1 MPRTRPSVT
10 IARMGGA
17 TTTKRGD
24 TRGQSKPPTHL
35 KHEVIGVLLITMSL
49 LTLLSLVSFVPT
61 DASLLGSSAP
71 GSVPSGQARNMI
83 GSVGATL
90 ASFLFGL
97 VGGGAYLLSALLAML
112 GARCF
117 VEGELA
123 VTLRSAAG
131 SFAALL
137 FLSGLLHLEVTAIPT
152 LSSGFV
158 SRGMAGGR
166 VGQAVAEGLRG
177 YLASTGAHI
186 IVLAG
191 LIISLLLATPMSLA
205 DLGRRLSGWW
215 ISSGEFVTLRL
226 PAWWERTK
234 ETVSALLPERPVD
247 ESAKFK
253 KAKPRPL
260 KINRPEPVAA
270 PPVATLPIEERPA
283 VAELAP
289 APEAE
294 PIPAEAAAAPQ
305 PAETVVKEPRK
316 RSKKAE
322 VVMARAAA
330 EGYVL
335 PDPLELLSDPSGP
348 IDRLTD
354 EQLKAQSEVLTRALL
369 NFGIEG
375 KVTEVHPG
383 PVVTMYEFEPAPG
396 IKVARIVNL
405 ADDLALAMKAISIRI
420 VAPLPGKS
428 VVGVELPNPSRETV
442 ALKDVVTSEAFAKSR
457 SKLRLALG
465 KDIFGKPVAADLK
478 TMPHL
483 LVAGATGAGKSVALN
498 TMLMS
503 LLFTAKPD
511 EVKFL
516 LVDPKML
523 EFKSYDGLP
532 HLLRPVITDAKSAAR
547 GLGWVV
553 QEMERRYKLLAE
565 AGVRNVDD
573 YNRRV
578 AKEQGVL
585 AKEMPEAKPT
595 QADLPIEFLSED
607 ARLAAGESTVS
618 EGPKQVAEP
627 RTPPS
632 PLPYIVVMID
642 ELADLMAVAP
652 KEVEEKIARLAQMA
666 RASGIHLV
674 LATQRPSV
682 DVLTGLIKANFPARI
697 AFQVSSKTDSRT
709 ILDANGAE
717 ALLGRGDLLYLA
729 SGTGKIVRLHGSFVP
744 DDDVHRVVEFVKK
757 QASPVYTE
765 ELRSLKQE
773 DVRDE
778 EEGQDEVYEQAKEL
792 VMSSGQ
798 ASASLIQRRLRVGYP
813 RAARMIEQME
823 QEGIVG
829 APGRDGR
836 REVLVRR
843 GPVGEEEL

>member
-1 MPRTRPSVT
+1 
-10 IARMGGA
+10 MGGS

-24 TRGQSKPPTHL
+24 PRGQSKPQTHL

-49 LTLLSLVSFVPT
+49 LTLLSLVSFVPA
-61 DASLLGSSAP
+61 DASLFGSAP
-71 GSVPSGQARNMI
+71 SDGAPVGPARNMI

-97 VGGGAYLLSALLAML
+97 VGGGAYLLSVLLAML

-158 SRGMAGGR
+158 YRGQAGGR
-166 VGQAVAEGLRG
+166 VGLAIADGLRG
-177 YLASTGAHI
+177 YFASTGAHI

-191 LIISLLLATPMSLA
+191 LVISMLLATPMSLA
-205 DLGRRLSGWW
+205 DLARRLSQWW
-215 ISSGEFVTLRL
+215 IAFNELVILRL
-226 PAWWERTK
+226 PAWWERCR
-234 ETVSALLPERPVD
+234 ESMEALLPERPA
-247 ESAKFK
+247 EEAAKAK

-260 KINRPEPVAA
+260 KINRPEPVGATVT
-270 PPVATLPIEERPA
+270 PVEENPIA
-283 VAELAP
+283 VEPEPVP
-289 APEAE
+289 APETGSTTSE
-294 PIPAEAAAAPQ
+294 PALPQ
-305 PAETVVKEPRK
+305 PAEPVVKETRK
-316 RSKKAE
+316 KTKKAE
-322 VVMARAAA
+322 VATTRAAA

-348 IDRLTD
+348 VDRLTD
-354 EQLKAQSEVLTRALL
+354 EQLKAQSEVLTKALL

-383 PVVTMYEFEPAPG
+383 PVVTMYEYEPAPG
-396 IKVARIVNL
+396 IKVARIVSL
-405 ADDLALAMKAISIRI
+405 ADDLALAMKAISLRI

-428 VVGVELPNPSRETV
+428 VVGVEVPNPSRETV
-442 ALKDVVTSEAFAKSR
+442 SLKEVITSEAFTRSR

-465 KDIFGKPVAADLK
+465 KDIFGKPVTADLK

-483 LVAGATGAGKSVALN
+483 LVAGATGAGKSVGLN
-498 TMLMS
+498 TMLLS

-511 EVKFL
+511 EVKLL

-523 EFKSYDGLP
+523 EFKAYDGLP

-565 AGVRNVDD
+565 VGVRNVDD

-578 AKEQGVL
+578 AKEQGTL
-585 AKEMPEAKPT
+585 PREAPEARAT
-595 QADLPIEFLSED
+595 QEDLPIEFLTED
-607 ARLAAGESTVS
+607 ARLAAGESTVL
-618 EGPKQVAEP
+618 EGPKQIMEP
-627 RTPPS
+627 KTPPS

-666 RASGIHLV
+666 RASGIHLI

-717 ALLGRGDLLYLA
+717 ALLGRGDMLYLA
-729 SGTGKIVRLHGSFVP
+729 SGTGKLVRLHGSFVP
-744 DDDVHRVVEFVKK
+744 DDDVHRTVEFVKK
-757 QASPVYTE
+757 QASPVYSE
-765 ELRSLKQE
+765 ELQSLKQE
-773 DVRDE
+773 EARE
-778 EEGQDEVYEQAKEL
+778 EEGQDEVYEQAKDL

-836 REVLVRR
+836 REVLARK
-843 GPVGEEEL
+843 GPVGGDEL

>member
-1 MPRTRPSVT
+1 
-10 IARMGGA
+10 MGGA

-24 TRGQSKPPTHL
+24 PRGQSHPPTHL
-35 KHEVIGVLLITMSL
+35 KHEVIGVLLITAS
-49 LTLLSLVSFVPT
+49 LLSLLSLLSFVPT
-61 DASLLGSSAP
+61 DVPLLGAASSETVPAAP
-71 GSVPSGQARNMI
+71 ARNMI
-83 GSVGATL
+83 GAVGATL
-90 ASFLFGL
+90 AAVLFGL
-97 VGGGAYLLSALLAML
+97 VGGGAYLLSVLLAMV

-131 SFAALL
+131 SVFALL

-152 LSSGFV
+152 LSSGLV
-158 SRGMAGGR
+158 YRGQAGGR
-166 VGQAVAEGLRG
+166 IGQAIAEGLRD
-177 YLASTGAHI
+177 YFASTGAHI
-186 IVLAG
+186 IVLSG
-191 LIISLLLATPMSLA
+191 LIVSLLLATPMSLA
-205 DLGRRLSGWW
+205 ALGRRLSQWW
-215 ISSGEFVTLRL
+215 LSFSECVILRV
-226 PAWWERTK
+226 PAWLERCT
-234 ETVSALLPERPVD
+234 ETVSALLPERPAQEAVK
-247 ESAKFK
+247 AG
-253 KAKPRPL
+253 KAKPGPL
-260 KINRPEPVAA
+260 KINRPEAAGVPVPRAEEHAPAVALKPVLTAEPAVAA
-270 PPVATLPIEERPA
+270 PASEPSPPVEPAAKESRRKSRKADVAT
-283 VAELAP
+283 
-289 APEAE
+289 
-294 PIPAEAAAAPQ
+294 
-305 PAETVVKEPRK
+305 
-316 RSKKAE
+316 
-322 VVMARAAA
+322 ARAAA
-330 EGYVL
+330 DGYRL
-335 PDPLELLSDPSGP
+335 PDPLELLSDPAGP

-396 IKVARIVNL
+396 VKVARIVNL
-405 ADDLALAMKAISIRI
+405 ADDLALAMKAISLRI

-428 VVGVELPNPSRETV
+428 VVGVEVPNPSRETV
-442 ALKDVVTSEAFAKSR
+442 SLKEVVTSEVFARSR
-457 SKLRLALG
+457 SKLRLGLG
-465 KDIFGKPVAADLK
+465 KDIFGKPVMADLK

-483 LVAGATGAGKSVALN
+483 LVAGATGSGKSMCLN
-498 TMLMS
+498 TMLLS

-511 EVKFL
+511 EVKLL

-523 EFKSYDGLP
+523 EFKAYDGLP

-565 AGVRNVDD
+565 AGVRNIDD

-578 AKEQGVL
+578 ARDLGVL
-585 AKEMPEAKPT
+585 ARETPETKAT
-595 QADLPIEFLSED
+595 QTDLPIDVLSED
-607 ARLAAGESTVS
+607 ARLAAGESTVV
-618 EGPKQVAEP
+618 EGPRPLAEP
-627 RTPPS
+627 KTPPA

-666 RASGIHLV
+666 RASGIHLI

-717 ALLGRGDLLYLA
+717 ALLGRGDMLYLA

-757 QASPVYTE
+757 QASPVYAE
-765 ELRSLKQE
+765 ELQSLKQE
-773 DVRDE
+773 E
-778 EEGQDEVYEQAKEL
+778 EKEEHEQDEVYERAKEL

-813 RAARMIEQME
+813 RAARMIEKME

-836 REVLVRR
+836 REVLVRQEPA
-843 GPVGEEEL
+843 GDEPS

>member
-1 MPRTRPSVT
+1 
-10 IARMGGA
+10 
-17 TTTKRGD
+17 
-24 TRGQSKPPTHL
+24 
-35 KHEVIGVLLITMSL
+35 
-49 LTLLSLVSFVPT
+49 
-61 DASLLGSSAP
+61 
-71 GSVPSGQARNMI
+71 
-83 GSVGATL
+83 
-90 ASFLFGL
+90 
-97 VGGGAYLLSALLAML
+97 
-112 GARCF
+112 
-117 VEGELA
+117 VE
-123 VTLRSAAG
+123 
-131 SFAALL
+131 
-137 FLSGLLHLEVTAIPT
+137 
-152 LSSGFV
+152 
-158 SRGMAGGR
+158 
-166 VGQAVAEGLRG
+166 
-177 YLASTGAHI
+177 
-186 IVLAG
+186 
-191 LIISLLLATPMSLA
+191 
-205 DLGRRLSGWW
+205 
-215 ISSGEFVTLRL
+215 
-226 PAWWERTK
+226 
-234 ETVSALLPERPVD
+234 ALLPERPAD
-247 ESAKFK
+247 ESARAR

-270 PPVATLPIEERPA
+270 PPVATLPIEEKPV
-283 VAELAP
+283 VAEPEPMP
-289 APEAE
+289 APE
-294 PIPAEAAAAPQ
+294 PVPAEASATPSQ
-305 PAETVVKEPRK
+305 PAEPATKEPRK

-322 VVMARAAA
+322 VVTARAAA

-354 EQLKAQSEVLTRALL
+354 EQLKTQSEVLTKALL

-405 ADDLALAMKAISIRI
+405 ADDLALAMKAISLRI

-442 ALKDVVTSEAFAKSR
+442 ALKDVVTSEAFTRSR

-585 AKEMPEAKPT
+585 PKEAVEVKPT

-618 EGPKQVAEP
+618 EGPKPVAEP
-627 RTPPS
+627 KTPPS

-773 DVRDE
+773 DAKDE

-792 VMSSGQ
+792 VISSGQ

-836 REVLVRR
+836 REVLARR
-843 GPVGEEEL
+843 RPVGEEEL

>member
-1 MPRTRPSVT
+1 
-10 IARMGGA
+10 MGGS

-24 TRGQSKPPTHL
+24 PRGQSKPKTHL

-49 LTLLSLVSFVPT
+49 LTLLSLVSFVSA
-61 DASLLGSSAP
+61 DASLFDSSPAGP
-71 GSVPSGQARNMI
+71 THNMI

-97 VGGGAYLLSALLAML
+97 VGGGAYLLSVLLAML

-158 SRGMAGGR
+158 YRGQAGGR
-166 VGQAVAEGLRG
+166 VGLAIADGLRG
-177 YLASTGAHI
+177 YFASTGAHI

-191 LIISLLLATPMSLA
+191 LVISMLLATPMSLA
-205 DLGRRLSGWW
+205 DLARRLSQWW
-215 ISSGEFVTLRL
+215 ISFSELVILRM
-226 PAWWERTK
+226 PAWWERCR
-234 ETVSALLPERPVD
+234 ESMAALLPERPA
-247 ESAKFK
+247 EEAARAK

-260 KINRPEPVAA
+260 KINRPEPVGMPDTPAEENSIA
-270 PPVATLPIEERPA
+270 VEPEPVS
-283 VAELAP
+283 
-289 APEAE
+289 APETASATTE
-294 PIPAEAAAAPQ
+294 PALLQ
-305 PAETVVKEPRK
+305 PAEPVVKETRK
-316 RSKKAE
+316 KTKKAE
-322 VVMARAAA
+322 VATTRAAA

-348 IDRLTD
+348 VDRLTD
-354 EQLKAQSEVLTRALL
+354 EQLKAQSEVLTKALL

-383 PVVTMYEFEPAPG
+383 PVVTMYEYEPAPG

-405 ADDLALAMKAISIRI
+405 ADDLALAMKAISLRI

-428 VVGVELPNPSRETV
+428 VVGVEVPNPSRETV
-442 ALKDVVTSEAFAKSR
+442 SLKEVVTSEAFTRSR

-465 KDIFGKPVAADLK
+465 KDIFGKPVTADLK

-483 LVAGATGAGKSVALN
+483 LVAGATGAGKSVGLN
-498 TMLMS
+498 TMLLS

-511 EVKFL
+511 EVKLL

-523 EFKSYDGLP
+523 EFKAYDGLP

-565 AGVRNVDD
+565 MGVRNVDD

-578 AKEQGVL
+578 AKEQGTL
-585 AKEMPEAKPT
+585 SKEALEARAT
-595 QADLPIEFLSED
+595 QEDLPIEFLTED
-607 ARLAAGESTVS
+607 ARLAAGESTGS
-618 EGPKQVAEP
+618 EGPKQIMEP
-627 RTPPS
+627 KTPPS

-666 RASGIHLV
+666 RASGIHLI

-717 ALLGRGDLLYLA
+717 ALLGRGDMLYLA
-729 SGTGKIVRLHGSFVP
+729 SGTGKLVRLHGSFVP
-744 DDDVHRVVEFVKK
+744 DDDVHRTVEFVKK
-757 QASPVYTE
+757 QASPVYSE
-765 ELRSLKQE
+765 ELQSLKQE
-773 DVRDE
+773 EARE
-778 EEGQDEVYEQAKEL
+778 EEGQDEVYEQAKDL

-836 REVLVRR
+836 REVLARK
-843 GPVGEEEL
+843 GPVGGDDL

>member
-1 MPRTRPSVT
+1 
-10 IARMGGA
+10 MGGA

-49 LTLLSLVSFVPT
+49 LTLLSLVSYVPT
-61 DASLLGSSAP
+61 DASLFGSSSSGSAP
-71 GSVPSGQARNMI
+71 AGSTRNLI

-131 SFAALL
+131 SLAALL

-158 SRGMAGGR
+158 YRGQAGGR
-166 VGQAVAEGLRG
+166 VGQAMAEGLRG
-177 YLASTGAHI
+177 YFASTGAHI

-205 DLGRRLSGWW
+205 DLARRLSQWW
-215 ISSGEFVTLRL
+215 ISVGELVVLRV
-226 PAWWERTK
+226 PARWERCK
-234 ETVSALLPERPVD
+234 ETLSALLPERMIGEDARP
-247 ESAKFK
+247 K
-253 KAKPRPL
+253 KLKPRPL
-260 KINRPEPVAA
+260 KINRPAPVAA
-270 PPVATLPIEERPA
+270 TAPPPVEEK
-283 VAELAP
+283 
-289 APEAE
+289 
-294 PIPAEAAAAPQ
+294 
-305 PAETVVKEPRK
+305 PAETAPGPVPALEPVSAAPVPDLPATAEQPVAKETRK
-316 RSKKAE
+316 KSKKAE
-322 VVMARAAA
+322 VATTRAAS
-330 EGYVL
+330 EGYML

-354 EQLKAQSEVLTRALL
+354 EQIKAQSEVLTKALL

-383 PVVTMYEFEPAPG
+383 PVVTMYEYEPAPG
-396 IKVARIVNL
+396 VKVARIVNL
-405 ADDLALAMKAISIRI
+405 ADDLALAMKAISLRI

-428 VVGVELPNPSRETV
+428 VVGVEVPNPSRETV
-442 ALKDVVTSEAFAKSR
+442 ALKEVVTSEAFTKSR

-465 KDIFGKPVAADLK
+465 KDIFGKPVTADLK

-483 LVAGATGAGKSVALN
+483 LVAGATGSGKSVGLN
-498 TMLMS
+498 TMLLS
-503 LLFTAKPD
+503 LLFTSKPD
-511 EVKFL
+511 EVKLL

-565 AGVRNVDD
+565 VGVRNVDD

-578 AKEQGVL
+578 AKEQGTL
-585 AKEMPEAKPT
+585 PKEAPEAKAV
-595 QADLPIEFLSED
+595 QEDLPIEFLSED
-607 ARLAAGESTVS
+607 ARLAAGESTVP
-618 EGPKQVAEP
+618 EGPKQIMEP
-627 RTPPS
+627 KTPPS

-717 ALLGRGDLLYLA
+717 ALLGRGDMLYLA
-729 SGTGKIVRLHGSFVP
+729 SGTGKLVRLHGSFVP

-765 ELRSLKQE
+765 ELQSLKQE
-773 DVRDE
+773 EAKE

-792 VMSSGQ
+792 VISSGQ
-798 ASASLIQRRLRVGYP
+798 ASASLIQRRLSVGYP

-823 QEGIVG
+823 QEGIIG
-829 APGRDGR
+829 APGRNGR
-836 REVLVRR
+836 REVLARK
-843 GPVGEEEL
+843 GPAGGDDEG

>member
-1 MPRTRPSVT
+1 
-10 IARMGGA
+10 MGGA

-35 KHEVIGVLLITMSL
+35 KHEVIGVLLITLSL

-61 DASLLGSSAP
+61 DTPLFGSSP
-71 GSVPSGQARNMI
+71 QGSVAGPTRNMI

-158 SRGMAGGR
+158 SRGLAGGR
-166 VGQAVAEGLRG
+166 VGQAIAEGLRG
-177 YLASTGAHI
+177 YFASTGAHI

-215 ISSGEFVTLRL
+215 ISAGEFVTLRL
-226 PAWWERTK
+226 PAWWERTR
-234 ETVSALLPERPVD
+234 ETVEALLPERPAD
-247 ESAKFK
+247 ESARAR

-270 PPVATLPIEERPA
+270 PPVATLPIEEKPV
-283 VAELAP
+283 VAEPEPMP
-289 APEAE
+289 APE
-294 PIPAEAAAAPQ
+294 PVPAEASATPSQ
-305 PAETVVKEPRK
+305 PAEPATKEPRK

-322 VVMARAAA
+322 VVTAPAAA

-354 EQLKAQSEVLTRALL
+354 EQLKTQSEVLTKALL

-405 ADDLALAMKAISIRI
+405 ADDLALAMKAISLRI

-442 ALKDVVTSEAFAKSR
+442 ALKDVVTSEAFTRSR

-585 AKEMPEAKPT
+585 PKEAVEVKPT

-618 EGPKQVAEP
+618 EGPKPVAEP
-627 RTPPS
+627 KTPPS

-773 DVRDE
+773 DAKDE

-792 VMSSGQ
+792 VISSGQ

-836 REVLVRR
+836 REVLARR
-843 GPVGEEEL
+843 RPVGEEEL

>member
-1 MPRTRPSVT
+1 
-10 IARMGGA
+10 MGGA

-24 TRGQSKPPTHL
+24 TRGQSNPPTHL
-35 KHEVIGVLLITMSL
+35 KHEVIGVLLITLSL

-61 DASLLGSSAP
+61 DTPLFGSSP
-71 GSVPSGQARNMI
+71 QGSVAGPTRNMI

-90 ASFLFGL
+90 ALFLFGL

-117 VEGELA
+117 VEGELS

-137 FLSGLLHLEVTAIPT
+137 FLSGLLHLEVTAVPT

-158 SRGMAGGR
+158 YRGQAGGR
-166 VGQAVAEGLRG
+166 VGQAIAEGLRG
-177 YLASTGAHI
+177 YFASTGAHI

-205 DLGRRLSGWW
+205 DLARRLSQWW
-215 ISSGEFVTLRL
+215 ISCNELVVLRV
-226 PAWWERTK
+226 PAWWERGK
-234 ETVSALLPERPVD
+234 ETLSALLPERAAGEDLKP
-247 ESAKFK
+247 K
-253 KAKPRPL
+253 KARPRPL

-270 PPVATLPIEERPA
+270 VMPTPPVEGKPV
-283 VAELAP
+283 VAAPEP
-289 APEAE
+289 APVPEPVAAVPEPAPSVEA
-294 PIPAEAAAAPQ
+294 IA
-305 PAETVVKEPRK
+305 KEPRRK
-316 RSKKAE
+316 SKKAE
-322 VVMARAAA
+322 VATARAAA
-330 EGYVL
+330 EGYLL

-354 EQLKAQSEVLTRALL
+354 EQLKAQSEVLTKALL

-396 IKVARIVNL
+396 VKVARIVNL

-442 ALKDVVTSEAFAKSR
+442 ALKEVVTSEAFTRSR

-465 KDIFGKPVAADLK
+465 KDIFGKPVTADLK

-483 LVAGATGAGKSVALN
+483 LVAGATGAGKSVGLN
-498 TMLMS
+498 TMLLS

-511 EVKFL
+511 EVKLL

-523 EFKSYDGLP
+523 EFKAYDGLP

-578 AKEQGVL
+578 AHEQGTL
-585 AKEMPEAKPT
+585 PRDTPETKAT

-607 ARLAAGESTVS
+607 ARLAAGESTVA
-618 EGPKQVAEP
+618 EGPRQIVEP
-627 RTPPS
+627 KTPPS

-717 ALLGRGDLLYLA
+717 ALLGRGDMLYLA

-765 ELRSLKQE
+765 ELQSLKQE
-773 DVRDE
+773 EAKE
-778 EEGQDEVYEQAKEL
+778 EEGQDEVYEQAKDL

-836 REVLVRR
+836 REVLTRK
-843 GPVGEEEL
+843 GPVGEDEE